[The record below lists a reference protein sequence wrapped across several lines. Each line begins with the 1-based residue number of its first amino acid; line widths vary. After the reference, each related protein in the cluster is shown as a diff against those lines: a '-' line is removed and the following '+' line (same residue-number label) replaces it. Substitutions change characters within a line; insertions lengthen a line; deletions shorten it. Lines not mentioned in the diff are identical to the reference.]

1 MMRVLFVDD
10 EQLILNAL
18 RRTLRN
24 EGFAL
29 FFTTD
34 PLSVP
39 RMIAEERIDVIVSD
53 HMMPD
58 MSGVELLALVRS
70 LHRNVVRVM
79 MTGQADLSATIRA
92 VNEGAVHRFLEKP
105 WDDANLKRVLHEI
118 ERSRDRLAVAAPA
131 PALPPLA
138 PRAPLPARAPR
149 QRAASLDS

>member
-1 MMRVLFVDD
+1 MMRILFVDD
-10 EQLILNAL
+10 EQLILSAL

-24 EGFAL
+24 EGFEL
-29 FFTTD
+29 YFTTD
-34 PLSVP
+34 PLSAP
-39 RMIAEERIDVIVSD
+39 RMIAEHRIDVIVSD

-105 WDDANLKRVLHEI
+105 WDDAQLKRVLHEI
-118 ERSRDRLAVAAPA
+118 ERTRDRTSAAAPVA
-131 PALPPLA
+131 SLA
-138 PRAPLPARAPR
+138 PRAPVPERPPR
-149 QRAASLDS
+149 QRVAGLDP

>member
-1 MMRVLFVDD
+1 MRVLFVDD

-24 EGFAL
+24 EGFEL

-34 PLSVP
+34 PLCAP

-92 VNEGAVHRFLEKP
+92 VNEGAVHRFIEKP
-105 WDDANLKRVLHEI
+105 WDDAQLKRILHEI
-118 ERSRDRLAVAAPA
+118 ARARGRAAAVAPVPSIPSAT
-131 PALPPLA
+131 L
-138 PRAPLPARAPR
+138 RAAASGDGPPARAH
-149 QRAASLDS
+149 SLDT

>member
-1 MMRVLFVDD
+1 MRVLFVDD

-24 EGFAL
+24 EGFEL

-34 PLSVP
+34 PLSAP

-70 LHRNVVRVM
+70 LHRNVTRLM

-105 WDDANLKRVLHEI
+105 WDDAQLKRVLHEI
-118 ERSRDRLAVAAPA
+118 ERSRERLAVVAPS

-138 PRAPLPARAPR
+138 SRAPLPTQQPR
-149 QRAASLDS
+149 QRVVGIES